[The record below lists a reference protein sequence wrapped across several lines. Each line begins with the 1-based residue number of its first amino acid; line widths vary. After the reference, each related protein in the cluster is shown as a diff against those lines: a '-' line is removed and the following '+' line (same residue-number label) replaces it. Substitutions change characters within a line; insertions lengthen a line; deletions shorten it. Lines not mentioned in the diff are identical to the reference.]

1 MKTKTAASAAPST
14 SGPGATKP
22 TPQPKVIRDGDFARV
37 PNWPAALE
45 DPAVAEAIKGMVY
58 ESYDIAGDSK
68 IATYR
73 PA

>member
-1 MKTKTAASAAPST
+1 
-14 SGPGATKP
+14 
-22 TPQPKVIRDGDFARV
+22 V